1 MSEQN
6 VIVERVG
13 SRLDIVLNRP
23 DRKNSITQQLAVE
36 LRDAFLNVPSE
47 AGCILLSGS
56 GGAFCSGIDL
66 KIAGADLKNEPLTAW
81 VEVHAAIYKCRVPV
95 VVALERYAINAGA
108 ALALAANIVV
118 AGESSF
124 LQVGEIAMGV
134 PAFLGSAGGA
144 VLASKIPTSSMRPM
158 VLVLLIIVAVY
169 TWFKPDLGK
178 FENLRHLPKRRVQI
192 AAIAGVVIGF
202 YDGIFGPGTGSFL
215 MLILVASLG
224 YAFIT
229 ASAIAKVVN
238 VATNV
243 GAIMVFG
250 INGAVLWQIGII
262 LGVANISGAVI
273 GARLAIKGG
282 STLVRK
288 VFLLV
293 TVALILKVGIATF

>member
-1 MSEQN
+1 
-6 VIVERVG
+6 VFADLTIAT
-13 SRLDIVLNRP
+13 VLFL
-23 DRKNSITQQLAVE
+23 LA
-36 LRDAFLNVPSE
+36 ASFF
-47 AGCILLSGS
+47 AG
-56 GGAFCSGIDL
+56 FIDS
-66 KIAGADLKNEPLTAW
+66 IAGGGGLIQLPALLIGLPKSETA
-81 VEVHAAIYKCRVPV
+81 EVLGTNKLSAVFGTTTA
-95 VVALERYAINAGA
+95 A
-108 ALALAANIVV
+108 ALYRKQIKPDPKVL
-118 AGESSF
+118 
-124 LQVGEIAMGV
+124 IAMGV

-144 VLASKIPTSSMRPM
+144 LLASKIPTSSMRPM
-158 VLVLLIIVAVY
+158 VLVLLIVVAIY

-178 FENLRHLPKRRVQI
+178 LENLRHLPKRRIQI
-192 AAIAGVVIGF
+192 AAGAGVVIGF

-250 INGAVLWQIGII
+250 INGAVIWQIGII
-262 LGVANISGAVI
+262 LGIANIAGAII

-288 VFLLV
+288 VFLFV
-293 TVALILKVGIATF
+293 TVALIVKVAIETF

>member
-1 MSEQN
+1 LIGLPKSGTAE
-6 VIVERVG
+6 
-13 SRLDIVLNRP
+13 VLGTN
-23 DRKNSITQQLAVE
+23 KLSAV
-36 LRDAFLNVPSE
+36 F
-47 AGCILLSGS
+47 GTT
-56 GGAFCSGIDL
+56 
-66 KIAGADLKNEPLTAW
+66 TA
-81 VEVHAAIYKCRVPV
+81 
-95 VVALERYAINAGA
+95 A
-108 ALALAANIVV
+108 ALYRKQIKPDPKVL
-118 AGESSF
+118 
-124 LQVGEIAMGV
+124 IAMGV
-134 PAFLGSAGGA
+134 PAFVGSAGGA

-158 VLVLLIIVAVY
+158 VLVLLIIVAIY

-192 AAIAGVVIGF
+192 AAFAGVVIGF

-250 INGAVLWQIGII
+250 INGAVIWQIGII
-262 LGVANISGAVI
+262 LGVANITGAVI

-288 VFLLV
+288 VFLIV
-293 TVALILKVGIATF
+293 TVALIVKVGIATF

>member
-1 MSEQN
+1 MFHDLT
-6 VIVERVG
+6 IATA
-13 SRLDIVLNRP
+13 LFL
-23 DRKNSITQQLAVE
+23 LA
-36 LRDAFLNVPSE
+36 ASFF
-47 AGCILLSGS
+47 AG
-56 GGAFCSGIDL
+56 FIDS
-66 KIAGADLKNEPLTAW
+66 IAGGGGLIQLPALLIGLPKSDTA
-81 VEVHAAIYKCRVPV
+81 EVLGTNKLSSIFGTSTA
-95 VVALERYAINAGA
+95 A
-108 ALALAANIVV
+108 ALYRKQIKPDPKVL
-118 AGESSF
+118 
-124 LQVGEIAMGV
+124 LAMGL
-134 PAFLGSAGGA
+134 PALLGSAGGA
-144 VLASKIPTSSMRPM
+144 MLASKIPTSSMRPM

-178 FENLRHLPKRRVQI
+178 FENLRHLPKRRIQI
-192 AAIAGVVIGF
+192 AAVAGVIIGF

-243 GAIMVFG
+243 GAIFVFG
-250 INGAVLWQIGII
+250 INGVVIWQIGII
-262 LGVANISGAVI
+262 MGVANISGAII

-293 TVALILKVGIATF
+293 TVALIVKVGIATF

>member
-1 MSEQN
+1 
-6 VIVERVG
+6 VFADLTIAT
-13 SRLDIVLNRP
+13 VLFL
-23 DRKNSITQQLAVE
+23 LA
-36 LRDAFLNVPSE
+36 ASFF
-47 AGCILLSGS
+47 AG
-56 GGAFCSGIDL
+56 FIDS
-66 KIAGADLKNEPLTAW
+66 IAGGGGLIQLPALLIGLPKSETA
-81 VEVHAAIYKCRVPV
+81 EVLGTNKLSAVFGTTTA
-95 VVALERYAINAGA
+95 A
-108 ALALAANIVV
+108 ALYRKQIKPDPKVL
-118 AGESSF
+118 
-124 LQVGEIAMGV
+124 IAMGV

-144 VLASKIPTSSMRPM
+144 LLASKIPTSSMRPM
-158 VLVLLIIVAVY
+158 VLVLLIVVAIY

-178 FENLRHLPKRRVQI
+178 LENLRHLPKRRIQI
-192 AAIAGVVIGF
+192 AAGAGVVIGF

-250 INGAVLWQIGII
+250 INGAVIWQLGII
-262 LGVANISGAVI
+262 LGIANIAGAII

-288 VFLLV
+288 VFLFV
-293 TVALILKVGIATF
+293 TVALIVKVAIETF

>member
-1 MSEQN
+1 MFQD
-6 VIVERVG
+6 
-13 SRLDIVLNRP
+13 L
-23 DRKNSITQQLAVE
+23 TLATA
-36 LRDAFLNVPSE
+36 LFLLAASFF
-47 AGCILLSGS
+47 AG
-56 GGAFCSGIDL
+56 FIDS
-66 KIAGADLKNEPLTAW
+66 IAGGGGLIQLPALLIGLPKSETA
-81 VEVHAAIYKCRVPV
+81 EVLGTNKLSAVFGTTTA
-95 VVALERYAINAGA
+95 A
-108 ALALAANIVV
+108 ALYRKQIKPDPKIL
-118 AGESSF
+118 
-124 LQVGEIAMGV
+124 IAMGV

-192 AAIAGVVIGF
+192 AVLAGIVIGF

-262 LGVANISGAVI
+262 LGIANITGAVI

-293 TVALILKVGIATF
+293 TVALIVKVGIATF

>member
-1 MSEQN
+1 MFADLT
-6 VIVERVG
+6 VATA
-13 SRLDIVLNRP
+13 LFL
-23 DRKNSITQQLAVE
+23 LA
-36 LRDAFLNVPSE
+36 ASFF
-47 AGCILLSGS
+47 AG
-56 GGAFCSGIDL
+56 FIDS
-66 KIAGADLKNEPLTAW
+66 IAGGGGLIQLPALLIGLPKSETA
-81 VEVHAAIYKCRVPV
+81 EVLGTNKLSAVFGTTTA
-95 VVALERYAINAGA
+95 A
-108 ALALAANIVV
+108 ALYRKQIKPDPKIL
-118 AGESSF
+118 
-124 LQVGEIAMGV
+124 IAMGV

-192 AAIAGVVIGF
+192 AAFAGVVIGF

-250 INGAVLWQIGII
+250 INGAVIWQIGII

-288 VFLLV
+288 VFLIV
-293 TVALILKVGIATF
+293 TVALIVKVGIATF

>member
-1 MSEQN
+1 MFQD
-6 VIVERVG
+6 
-13 SRLDIVLNRP
+13 L
-23 DRKNSITQQLAVE
+23 TLATA
-36 LRDAFLNVPSE
+36 LFLLAASFF
-47 AGCILLSGS
+47 AG
-56 GGAFCSGIDL
+56 FIDS
-66 KIAGADLKNEPLTAW
+66 IAGGGGLIQLPALLIGLPKSETA
-81 VEVHAAIYKCRVPV
+81 EVLGTNKLSAVFGTTTA
-95 VVALERYAINAGA
+95 A
-108 ALALAANIVV
+108 ALYRKQIKPDPKIL
-118 AGESSF
+118 
-124 LQVGEIAMGV
+124 IAMGL

-243 GAIMVFG
+243 GAITVFG

-262 LGVANISGAVI
+262 LGIANITGAII

-293 TVALILKVGIATF
+293 TVALIVKVGIATF

>member
-1 MSEQN
+1 MFADLT
-6 VIVERVG
+6 VATA
-13 SRLDIVLNRP
+13 LFL
-23 DRKNSITQQLAVE
+23 LA
-36 LRDAFLNVPSE
+36 ASFF
-47 AGCILLSGS
+47 AG
-56 GGAFCSGIDL
+56 FIDS
-66 KIAGADLKNEPLTAW
+66 IAGGGGLIQLPALLIGLPKSETA
-81 VEVHAAIYKCRVPV
+81 EVLGTNKLSAVFGTTTA
-95 VVALERYAINAGA
+95 A
-108 ALALAANIVV
+108 ALYRKQIKPDPKIL
-118 AGESSF
+118 
-124 LQVGEIAMGV
+124 IAMGV

-144 VLASKIPTSSMRPM
+144 VLASKIPTSCMRPM

-250 INGAVLWQIGII
+250 VNGAVLWQIGII

-293 TVALILKVGIATF
+293 TVALIVKVGIATF

>member
-1 MSEQN
+1 MFADLT
-6 VIVERVG
+6 IAT
-13 SRLDIVLNRP
+13 VLFL
-23 DRKNSITQQLAVE
+23 LA
-36 LRDAFLNVPSE
+36 ASFF
-47 AGCILLSGS
+47 AG
-56 GGAFCSGIDL
+56 FIDS
-66 KIAGADLKNEPLTAW
+66 IAGGGGLIQLPALLIGLPKSETA
-81 VEVHAAIYKCRVPV
+81 EVLGTNKLSAVFGTTTA
-95 VVALERYAINAGA
+95 A
-108 ALALAANIVV
+108 ALYRKQIKPDPKVL
-118 AGESSF
+118 
-124 LQVGEIAMGV
+124 IAMGV

-144 VLASKIPTSSMRPM
+144 LLASKIPTSSMRPM
-158 VLVLLIIVAVY
+158 VLVLLIVVAIY

-178 FENLRHLPKRRVQI
+178 LENLRHLPKRRIQI
-192 AAIAGVVIGF
+192 AAGAGVVIGF

-250 INGAVLWQIGII
+250 INGAVIWQLGII
-262 LGVANISGAVI
+262 LGIANIAGAII

-288 VFLLV
+288 VFLFV
-293 TVALILKVGIATF
+293 TVALIVKVAIETF

>member
-1 MSEQN
+1 VFQDLS
-6 VIVERVG
+6 
-13 SRLDIVLNRP
+13 
-23 DRKNSITQQLAVE
+23 LATA
-36 LRDAFLNVPSE
+36 LFLLAASFF
-47 AGCILLSGS
+47 AG
-56 GGAFCSGIDL
+56 FIDS
-66 KIAGADLKNEPLTAW
+66 IAGGGGLIQLPALLIGLPKSETA
-81 VEVHAAIYKCRVPV
+81 EVLGTNKLSAVFGTTTA
-95 VVALERYAINAGA
+95 A
-108 ALALAANIVV
+108 ALYRKQIKPVPKIL
-118 AGESSF
+118 
-124 LQVGEIAMGV
+124 IAMGV

-158 VLVLLIIVAVY
+158 VLMLLIIVAIY

-250 INGAVLWQIGII
+250 VNGAVLWQIGII
-262 LGVANISGAVI
+262 LGIANISGAVI

-293 TVALILKVGIATF
+293 TVALIVKVGIATF

>member
-1 MSEQN
+1 MFQD
-6 VIVERVG
+6 
-13 SRLDIVLNRP
+13 L
-23 DRKNSITQQLAVE
+23 TLATA
-36 LRDAFLNVPSE
+36 LFLLAASFF
-47 AGCILLSGS
+47 AG
-56 GGAFCSGIDL
+56 FIDS
-66 KIAGADLKNEPLTAW
+66 IAGGGGLIQLPALLIGLPKSETA
-81 VEVHAAIYKCRVPV
+81 EVLGTNKLSAVFGTTTA
-95 VVALERYAINAGA
+95 A
-108 ALALAANIVV
+108 ALYRKLIKPDPKI
-118 AGESSF
+118 
-124 LQVGEIAMGV
+124 LIAMGL

-243 GAIMVFG
+243 GAITVFG

-262 LGVANISGAVI
+262 LGIANITGAVI

-293 TVALILKVGIATF
+293 TVALIVKVGIATF

>member
-1 MSEQN
+1 MFQDLTLATALFLLAASFFAGFIDSIAGGGGLIQLPALLIGLPKSETA
-6 VIVERVG
+6 E
-13 SRLDIVLNRP
+13 VLGTNKLSAVFGTTTAAALYRKQIKP
-23 DRKNSITQQLAVE
+23 DPK
-36 LRDAFLNVPSE
+36 
-47 AGCILLSGS
+47 ILL
-56 GGAFCSGIDL
+56 
-66 KIAGADLKNEPLTAW
+66 
-81 VEVHAAIYKCRVPV
+81 
-95 VVALERYAINAGA
+95 
-108 ALALAANIVV
+108 
-118 AGESSF
+118 
-124 LQVGEIAMGV
+124 AMGL

-144 VLASKIPTSSMRPM
+144 VLASNIPTSSMRPM

-192 AAIAGVVIGF
+192 AAFAGVVIGF

-243 GAIMVFG
+243 GAILVFG

-262 LGVANISGAVI
+262 LGVANISGAVL

-293 TVALILKVGIATF
+293 TVALIVKVGIATF

>member
-1 MSEQN
+1 MFYDLT
-6 VIVERVG
+6 IATA
-13 SRLDIVLNRP
+13 LFL
-23 DRKNSITQQLAVE
+23 LA
-36 LRDAFLNVPSE
+36 ASFF
-47 AGCILLSGS
+47 AG
-56 GGAFCSGIDL
+56 FIDS
-66 KIAGADLKNEPLTAW
+66 IAGGGGLIQLPALLIGLPKSETA
-81 VEVHAAIYKCRVPV
+81 EVLGTNKLSSIFGTSTA
-95 VVALERYAINAGA
+95 A
-108 ALALAANIVV
+108 ALYRKQIKPDPKVL
-118 AGESSF
+118 
-124 LQVGEIAMGV
+124 LAMGL
-134 PAFLGSAGGA
+134 PALLGSAGGA
-144 VLASKIPTSSMRPM
+144 MLASKIPTSSMRPM
-158 VLVLLIIVAVY
+158 VLVLLIVVAVY

-178 FENLRHLPKRRVQI
+178 FENLRHLPRRRVQI
-192 AAIAGVVIGF
+192 AALAGVIIGF

-250 INGAVLWQIGII
+250 IHGAVIWQIGII
-262 LGVANISGAVI
+262 MGVANISGAII

-293 TVALILKVGIATF
+293 TVALIVKVGIATF

>member
-1 MSEQN
+1 
-6 VIVERVG
+6 VFHDLTVATA
-13 SRLDIVLNRP
+13 LFL
-23 DRKNSITQQLAVE
+23 LA
-36 LRDAFLNVPSE
+36 ASFF
-47 AGCILLSGS
+47 AG
-56 GGAFCSGIDL
+56 FIDS
-66 KIAGADLKNEPLTAW
+66 IAGGGGLIQLPALLIGLPKSDTA
-81 VEVHAAIYKCRVPV
+81 EVLGTNKLSAVFGTTTAAAMYRKQIKPDPKV
-95 VVALERYAINAGA
+95 L
-108 ALALAANIVV
+108 
-118 AGESSF
+118 
-124 LQVGEIAMGV
+124 IAMGL

-158 VLVLLIIVAVY
+158 VLVLLIVVAVY

-178 FENLRHLPKRRVQI
+178 FENLRHLPKRRFQI
-192 AAIAGVVIGF
+192 AVIAGLVIGF

-215 MLILVASLG
+215 ILILVAALG

-243 GAIMVFG
+243 GAIIVFG
-250 INGAVLWQIGII
+250 INGAVIWQIGII
-262 LGVANISGAVI
+262 MGVANISGAVV

-293 TVALILKVGIATF
+293 TVALIVKVGIATF

>member
-1 MSEQN
+1 
-6 VIVERVG
+6 VFHDLTIATA
-13 SRLDIVLNRP
+13 LFL
-23 DRKNSITQQLAVE
+23 LA
-36 LRDAFLNVPSE
+36 ASFF
-47 AGCILLSGS
+47 AG
-56 GGAFCSGIDL
+56 FIDS
-66 KIAGADLKNEPLTAW
+66 IAGGGGLIQLPALLIGLPKSETA
-81 VEVHAAIYKCRVPV
+81 EVLGTNKLSSIFGTSTA
-95 VVALERYAINAGA
+95 A
-108 ALALAANIVV
+108 ALYRKQIKPDPKVL
-118 AGESSF
+118 
-124 LQVGEIAMGV
+124 IAMGL

-192 AAIAGVVIGF
+192 AAIAGIVIGF

-250 INGAVLWQIGII
+250 INGAVIWQIGII
-262 LGVANISGAVI
+262 MGVANISGAII

-288 VFLLV
+288 VFLFV
-293 TVALILKVGIATF
+293 TVALIVKVGIATF

>member
-1 MSEQN
+1 VFQD
-6 VIVERVG
+6 
-13 SRLDIVLNRP
+13 L
-23 DRKNSITQQLAVE
+23 TLATA
-36 LRDAFLNVPSE
+36 LFLLAASFF
-47 AGCILLSGS
+47 AG
-56 GGAFCSGIDL
+56 FIDS
-66 KIAGADLKNEPLTAW
+66 IAGGGGLIQLPALLIGLPKSETA
-81 VEVHAAIYKCRVPV
+81 EVLGTNKLSAVFGTTTA
-95 VVALERYAINAGA
+95 A
-108 ALALAANIVV
+108 ALYRKQIKPDPKIL
-118 AGESSF
+118 
-124 LQVGEIAMGV
+124 IAMGL

-262 LGVANISGAVI
+262 LGIANITGAVI

-293 TVALILKVGIATF
+293 TVALIIKVGIATF

>member
-1 MSEQN
+1 MFHDLT
-6 VIVERVG
+6 VATA
-13 SRLDIVLNRP
+13 LFL
-23 DRKNSITQQLAVE
+23 LA
-36 LRDAFLNVPSE
+36 ASFF
-47 AGCILLSGS
+47 AG
-56 GGAFCSGIDL
+56 FIDS
-66 KIAGADLKNEPLTAW
+66 IAGGGGLIQLPALLIGLPKSETA
-81 VEVHAAIYKCRVPV
+81 EVLGTNKLSAVFGTTTA
-95 VVALERYAINAGA
+95 A
-108 ALALAANIVV
+108 ALYRKQIKPDPRVL
-118 AGESSF
+118 
-124 LQVGEIAMGV
+124 IAMGV

-144 VLASKIPTSSMRPM
+144 VLASNIPTSSMRPM

-192 AAIAGVVIGF
+192 AAFAGVVIGF

-250 INGAVLWQIGII
+250 INGAVIWQIGII
-262 LGVANISGAVI
+262 LGVANISGAVL

-293 TVALILKVGIATF
+293 TVALIVKVGIATF